1 MDFEKIL
8 EGVIEFNTN
17 GVGFVKVGN
26 VSYRIESTRD
36 ALHMDTVRFGVE
48 QYEYNSGIVLNV
60 IERNKTQFVGKV
72 SVRKKKARV
81 IADNPR
87 IHISFNVDATNLE
100 NGMKVLVDIEKWEYP
115 KAPICNIVK
124 VLGSK
129 GENEAEMNAIMI
141 EFGLPM
147 EFEEDVLIAAEEI
160 SDIITEE
167 DIKSRRDM
175 RNDISFTIDPTD
187 SKDFDDSLSIKKL
200 GENTYEIGVHIADV
214 SHYVKE
220 NSILDK
226 VAYKRGTSVYLVDRC
241 VPMLPERLSN
251 NICSLNPNVDRLTF
265 SVVYKMNKDGKI
277 LDTWFGK
284 TITHSNRRFT
294 YDEAQ
299 YMIEGGDGDY
309 KEEILILDSLAK
321 KIRHKRV
328 DMGSMEIG
336 GVEVKFKLDN
346 DNKKPIG
353 VYLKEQKDAN
363 KLIEEFM
370 LLANKS
376 VAGVIKE
383 KLKVCVN
390 RVHPEPNFEK
400 LEELKHIAKCLDY
413 NLDLSEK
420 NLRSSINQ
428 LLIDVTNKPEENMIN
443 SMIVRC
449 QSKAYYSTSNIGH
462 FGLNFKDYTHYTSP
476 IRRVSDILTHRLLEI
491 LLEQTKNKVNKNKL
505 EEMCK
510 HISNREALACK
521 AERESIKYKQAEFLQ
536 DKVGQVF
543 EAVINGIQKYG
554 IFIETMV
561 EKCDGLI
568 RFSDTHTKWH
578 NVNDFTVINNDGKVY
593 KIGDIISVKV
603 VSVNLDMKQVNF
615 KLL

>member
-1 MDFEKIL
+1 MEYDKIL
-8 EGVIEFNTN
+8 EGIIEFNTN
-17 GVGFVKVGN
+17 GVGFVN
-26 VSYRIESTRD
+26 YDNITYRIESTRD
-36 ALHMDTVRFGVE
+36 ALHLDTVKI
-48 QYEYNSGIVLNV
+48 GIDRYDNIGDV
-60 IERNKTQFVGKV
+60 IEVLKRNKTQFVGKI

-87 IHISFNVDATNLE
+87 IHKSFNVDASNLE
-100 NGMKVLVDIEKWEYP
+100 SGMKVLVEILKWEYP
-115 KAPICNIVK
+115 KEPMCNIVK
-124 VLGSK
+124 ILGNK
-129 GENEAEMNAIMI
+129 GENETEMNAIML

-147 EFEEDVLIAAEEI
+147 DFDEDSLLSAEEI
-160 SDIITEE
+160 SDIITNE
-167 DIKSRRDM
+167 DIKERRDM

-200 GENTYEIGVHIADV
+200 EDNLYEIGVHIADV
-214 SHYVKE
+214 THYVKE

-265 SVVYKMNKDGKI
+265 SVVYKMNGSGKI

-294 YDEAQ
+294 YDEVQ
-299 YMIEGGDGDY
+299 SMIDGEEGDY
-309 KEEILILDSLAK
+309 KDEILILNNIAK

-328 DMGSMEIG
+328 NNGSMEIG
-336 GVEVKFKLDN
+336 GVEVKFKLDA

-376 VAGVIKE
+376 VAEIIKE

-390 RVHPEPNFEK
+390 RIHPEPNYEK
-400 LEELKHIAKCLDY
+400 LEELKHVAKCLGY
-413 NLDLSEK
+413 NLDITEK
-420 NLRSSINQ
+420 NLRGSINQ
-428 LLIDVTNKPEENMIN
+428 LLIDVIGKPEENMIN
-443 SMIVRC
+443 TMIVRC

-462 FGLNFKDYTHYTSP
+462 FGLNFKDYCHFTSC
-476 IRRVSDILTHRLLEI
+476 IRRYSDIKTHRLLENT
-491 LLEQTKNKVNKNKL
+491 LLHYKNKVDKKKL
-505 EEMCK
+505 EETCK

-521 AERESIKYKQAEFLQ
+521 AERESVKYKQAEYLQ
-536 DKVGQVF
+536 DKIGQVF
-543 EAVINGIQKYG
+543 DAVINGIQKYG
-554 IFIETMV
+554 IFIETTI

-568 RFSDTHTKWH
+568 RFSETHTKWH
-578 NVNDFTVINNDGKVY
+578 NVNDFTVINDSGKVY
-593 KIGDIISVKV
+593 KIGDIVKVKV
-603 VSVNLDMKQVNF
+603 VNVNVDMKQVNF